1 MARKSIIDIEVND
14 SQFKA
19 FYDIYSQFEEKIAG
33 LSDESKAAFGA
44 IGAGAGSLEK
54 GIVKTT
60 KAQKGFHQILS
71 ESERTMHKMVK
82 SSGELA
88 KNIFGIGKFMMK
100 LTAAGVGFGAAGLWG
115 MDALGRSA
123 VSNQRTARG
132 LSLSQ
137 GQTRAFGTDLGRYV
151 PQSMLSNV
159 AGAQADFGKL
169 PYLAMA
175 AGVSLQQA
183 QTMGVDELSIKA
195 AMHAHDVWKST
206 PPELRTQQVMSSK
219 GFTQIGLSMEDIRR
233 LGNTTASA
241 LRAGAAQY
249 RSDTGMLNVSDKS
262 TDAWYKLTR
271 QVTLAGQTIETVL
284 TNKLAQLAPTISDVV
299 NSLTKDFS
307 ALIQGIT
314 PEEIKKFGDGVKS
327 VAEYLGSKEFLANLK
342 SFGDLIVSILRATG
356 HTVSALSPSTSAD
369 RKGFVQSD
377 KIAKAH
383 SDFYFSSILPLK
395 LSPGIKNAPM
405 SEKEAYLSAVEQK
418 YHLSK
423 GLLDSMWLQESSR
436 GKNMLSPAGAMGH
449 FGLMPKTAAAYH
461 TDPNSLRQSGMT
473 AGKIMQENL
482 RHYHG
487 DIQEA
492 LAAYNAGQGTVDKAI
507 KASGKGGD
515 WRSSMRQFQSPANYK
530 QTQNYIND
538 VVSRIKTPSVN
549 ITIENKTGAN
559 LYVSNNAAA
568 H

>member
-1 MARKSIIDIEVND
+1 MAKKSIIDIEVND

-19 FYDIYSQFEEKIAG
+19 FYDIYNQFEEKIAG

-44 IGAGAGSLEK
+44 IGASAGNLEK
-54 GIVKTT
+54 GIVKST
-60 KAQKGFHQILS
+60 KAQKGFHQVLS
-71 ESERTMHKMVK
+71 DSERTMSKMVK
-82 SSGELA
+82 GSADLA

-100 LTAAGVGFGAAGLWG
+100 LSAAGIGLGATGLWG

-132 LSLSQ
+132 LSLTQ
-137 GQTRAFGTDLGRYV
+137 GQTRAFGTDLGRYL

-159 AGAQADFGKL
+159 AGAQSDFSKL

-183 QTMGVDELSIKA
+183 QTMSVDELSIKA
-195 AMHAHDVWKST
+195 AMRAHDAWENT

-219 GFTQIGLSMEDIRR
+219 GFTQIGLSMEDMRR
-233 LGNTTASA
+233 LGNTPSSA

-249 RSDTGMLNVSDKS
+249 RSDTGSLNVSDKN

-284 TNKLAQLAPTISDVV
+284 TNKLAQLAPTISEVV

-307 ALIQGIT
+307 ALIQSIT
-314 PEEIKKFGDGVKS
+314 PEQIKSFGNGIKS
-327 VAEYLGSKEFLANLK
+327 VAEYLGSKEFLDNLK
-342 SFGDLIVSILRATG
+342 AFGEMIAGILRATG
-356 HTVSALSPSTSAD
+356 HAVSALSPSTPED
-369 RKGFVQSD
+369 RQQYEQLSKSS
-377 KIAKAH
+377 KSR
-383 SDFYFSSILPLK
+383 SDFFFSSILPLK

-418 YHLSK
+418 YHLNK

-436 GKNMLSPAGAMGH
+436 GKNMLSAAGAQGH
-449 FGLMPKTAAAYH
+449 FGLMPKTSEAYH
-461 TDPNSLRQSGMT
+461 VDPNSLRQSGMA
-473 AGKIMQENL
+473 AGKIMDENL
-482 RHYHG
+482 KRYNG
-487 DIQEA
+487 DIDKA
-492 LAAYNAGQGTVDKAI
+492 LAAYNAGPGTVDKAI
-507 KASGKGGD
+507 KAAGQGGD
-515 WRSSMRQFQSPANYK
+515 WRSSMRQFQSAANYK
-530 QTQNYIND
+530 ETQNYIND

>member
-71 ESERTMHKMVK
+71 DSERTMHKMVK

-100 LTAAGVGFGAAGLWG
+100 LTAAGIGFGAAGLWG
-115 MDALGRSA
+115 MDSLGRSA

-195 AMHAHDVWKST
+195 AMHAHDVWKNT

-233 LGNTTASA
+233 LGNTPSSA

-249 RSDTGMLNVSDKS
+249 RSDTGTLNVSDKS

-356 HTVSALSPSTSAD
+356 HAVAVFKPSTPEDRKQYALQYKAQKAYSDAKIKGMLGFGPESNKWSLDKKHEFLKQVSINNGLPPNLLAAVMNTESAD
-369 RKGFVQSD
+369 GKKMV
-377 KIAKAH
+377 
-383 SDFYFSSILPLK
+383 SS
-395 LSPGIKNAPM
+395 
-405 SEKEAYLSAVEQK
+405 
-418 YHLSK
+418 
-423 GLLDSMWLQESSR
+423 
-436 GKNMLSPAGAMGH
+436 AGAEGW
-449 FGLMPKTAAAYH
+449 FQFMPKTAKSYGIDPFDFKRSGGAAGAMLSK
-461 TDPNSLRQSGMT
+461 NMS
-473 AGKIMQENL
+473 A
-482 RHYHG
+482 YHG
-487 DIQEA
+487 DLRKS
-492 LAAYNAGQGTVDKAI
+492 LAAYNWGSGNLNKDISAHGDK
-507 KASGKGGD
+507 
-515 WRSSMRQFQSPANYK
+515 WEQFAPK
-530 QTQNYIND
+530 ETRDYINKNLEYMQ
-538 VVSRIKTPSVN
+538 RNRANVN